1 MNFPEFT
8 AEDSLYN
15 TSGHHIHPVP
25 TRFGTYQAGN
35 VMPQT
40 PSSGGSVF
48 CHARGCHCNSDEVA
62 TTCLVNQVYVEPMRL
77 VTNTVAVAPFK
88 PRLKMVGGKLK

>member
-1 MNFPEFT
+1 VVVVFSVTQEVVIVI
-8 AEDSLYN
+8 A
-15 TSGHHIHPVP
+15 
-25 TRFGTYQAGN
+25 TRL
-35 VMPQT
+35 
-40 PSSGGSVF
+40 
-48 CHARGCHCNSDEVA
+48 A